1 MSYPNF
7 IQVGSDIS
15 GTSYNTKLS
24 LNGIVWTDSSN
35 NQFTLYG
42 QDVAYGTSDTTIN
55 PINCI
60 WVMVGIEF
68 PEPGNNIK
76 YSDNEGVT
84 WQDASNCFSGGS
96 GNGNGICWGK
106 DNNNNYRWVAVGSDG
121 DPFSTSNTIK
131 YSSDGNIWQNAINSF
146 QGGTSGG
153 VYNSG
158 VGNGVNWGVDI
169 NFNSMWVTV
178 GIDFSGNNIKYSYD
192 GINWLNANDSFSTS
206 GYGVANGLDINGK
219 PLWVAVGGDSISNI
233 KYSYDGITWSNANNY
248 FVSGIGFGVSWG
260 IDNNGVGVWVAVGN
274 DPTGSGNT
282 IKYSYN
288 GLDWSNANNGF
299 TGGSTGS
306 GYAVAWG
313 KDNNNNPIWIAGGRD
328 NYRNITTKYSYNGI
342 QWIDTSNNTII
353 GTVNGVGS
361 RYKSPLEYPNK
372 LIITRAF
379 YLLKDGTI
387 VNEFGNTDTTISL
400 EIPNQPPT
408 CNNKYVITSL
418 PNFQLYDGSTMS
430 SYTPSIKDSLT
441 NNTIM
446 SVPYDLSGHSVNFVW
461 AGSPYFGK
469 SEFSFKLTTNI
480 ITYQGEVIVYLLYD
494 KQNGCDTG
502 YGPYPTRV
510 WSRAS
515 DDCVD
520 LSGAVL
526 PTGQPMTYDDLSE
539 KRKAV
544 IFQYKNNGA
553 GFSKKQH
560 YSRLARGLGRQ
571 RGQTF
576 ATQSETYTNPNTH
589 NLVVDNSAVLICPG
603 VTKNWA
609 LTNENDTP
617 GPLRRITNYPTVP
630 LTNYIVR
637 RTYLAGGTKW
647 PQYAWAPGML
657 GFPIGKAGHNK

>member
-42 QDVAYGTSDTTIN
+42 QDAAYGTSDTTIN

-60 WVMVGIEF
+60 WVMVGIDAS
-68 PEPGNNIK
+68 GNTIK

-84 WQDASNCFSGGS
+84 WQDASNCFSGFY
-96 GNGNGICWGK
+96 GNGSGICWGK
-106 DNNNNYRWVAVGSDG
+106 DNNNNYRWIVVGGDG
-121 DPFSTSNTIK
+121 NPPPSASTSNTIK
-131 YSSDGNIWQNAINSF
+131 YSSDGNIWQNAINPF

-153 VYNSG
+153 VFYPGS
-158 VGNGVNWGVDI
+158 GNGVNWGVDI

-178 GIDFSGNNIKYSYD
+178 GTDFSGNNIKYSYD
-192 GINWLNANDSFSTS
+192 GITWLNANNSF
-206 GYGVANGLDINGK
+206 GLYGNGVANGLDINGK
-219 PLWVAVGGDSISNI
+219 PLWVAVGNDSISNI
-233 KYSYDGITWSNANNY
+233 KYSNNGINWSNANNSFGLY
-248 FVSGIGFGVSWG
+248 GNGVSWG
-260 IDNNGVGVWVAVGN
+260 IDNNSVGVWVAVGN
-274 DPTGSGNT
+274 DNSGNT

-288 GLDWSNANNGF
+288 GFDWLNANNGF

-306 GYAVAWG
+306 GYTVVWG
-313 KDNNNNPIWIAGGRD
+313 KDNNNNPIWIAGGSD
-328 NYRNITTKYSYNGI
+328 NYRDITTKYSYNGI

-353 GTVNGVGS
+353 GTVVGVGS

-418 PNFQLYDGSTMS
+418 PNFQLYDGSTLS
-430 SYTPSIKDSLT
+430 SYTPSIKDSVN

-446 SVPYDLSGHSVNFVW
+446 SVPYDLSGDSVNFVW

-544 IFQYKNNGA
+544 IFQYKNNSA

-576 ATQSETYTNPNTH
+576 ATQSQSYTNPNTH
-589 NLVVDNSAVLICPG
+589 NLVVDNSAVLLCPG

-630 LTNYIVR
+630 LTNYKVR

-647 PQYAWAPGML
+647 PQYAWATGML

>member
-1 MSYPNF
+1 
-7 IQVGSDIS
+7 
-15 GTSYNTKLS
+15 
-24 LNGIVWTDSSN
+24 
-35 NQFTLYG
+35 
-42 QDVAYGTSDTTIN
+42 
-55 PINCI
+55 
-60 WVMVGIEF
+60 
-68 PEPGNNIK
+68 
-76 YSDNEGVT
+76 
-84 WQDASNCFSGGS
+84 
-96 GNGNGICWGK
+96 
-106 DNNNNYRWVAVGSDG
+106 
-121 DPFSTSNTIK
+121 
-131 YSSDGNIWQNAINSF
+131 
-146 QGGTSGG
+146 
-153 VYNSG
+153 
-158 VGNGVNWGVDI
+158 
-169 NFNSMWVTV
+169 MWVTV
-178 GIDFSGNNIKYSYD
+178 GTDFSGNNIKYSYD
-192 GINWLNANDSFSTS
+192 AITWLNANDSFSTS
-206 GYGVANGLDINGK
+206 GSGVANGLDINGK
-219 PLWVAVGGDSISNI
+219 PLWVAVGIDSISNI
-233 KYSYDGITWSNANNY
+233 KYSNNGITWANANNSFDQY
-248 FVSGIGFGVSWG
+248 GNGVSWG
-260 IDNNGVGVWVAVGN
+260 IDNSGVGIWVAVGS
-274 DPTGSGNT
+274 DLSGSGNT

-288 GLDWSNANNGF
+288 GFDWSNAINGF
-299 TGGSTGS
+299 TGGLTGY
-306 GYAVAWG
+306 GNTVVWG
-313 KDNNNNPIWIAGGRD
+313 KDNNNNSIWIAGGID
-328 NYRNITTKYSYNGI
+328 TSYNITTKYSYNGI
-342 QWIDTSNNTII
+342 QWTDTSNNTIMGPVI
-353 GTVNGVGS
+353 GVSGVGS
-361 RYKSPLEYPNK
+361 RYKSLEYPNK

-379 YLLKDGTI
+379 YLLQDGTI

-430 SYTPSIKDSLT
+430 SYTPSIKDSVN

-446 SVPYDLSGHSVNFVW
+446 SVPYDLSGNSVNFVW

-480 ITYQGEVIVYLLYD
+480 ITYQGEVIVYLFPPPP
-494 KQNGCDTG
+494 NGCQWNPALANLT
-502 YGPYPTRV
+502 TI

-544 IFQYKNNGA
+544 IFQYKNNSA

-617 GPLRRITNYPTVP
+617 GPVRRITNYPTVP
-630 LTNYIVR
+630 LTNYKVR